1 MDASYTRSLEA
12 ADVRNN
18 QLRAVGML
26 HTVMESG
33 HPNSKKKM
41 IDDLLCASGLESCL
55 SVDTVLGSNVAV
67 EDIAVESIKDAIHD
81 KSKNMLKSVATHMA
95 STMTRFKEATEKH
108 LFGLKSD
115 LEHVSSDTWEKVRKT
130 TALAK
135 AHPIKTIM
143 AIVGIVAAGA
153 VALPM
158 LKELP
163 GINAGMS
170 GLNTFVTRIYN
181 TLEKIPLLGSGMKW
195 TLTKVKG
202 FPRIKFPSVQAGFVK
217 ILGPETAAKLG
228 YNFNIFKRV
237 IFELTRVTR
246 VIGVVLS
253 NIGQLIGRLINIYL
267 TKFVHPLYKGSGQV
281 AEYAMARTGSA
292 TIGVAAGG
300 FVWGWITALNAC
312 ILGTVGW
319 FVTKLFLNAVKTI
332 RESLISVGIIHPS
345 SPSDFAGG
353 APDDDEF

>member
-1 MDASYTRSLEA
+1 MDTIYDRSLEA
-12 ADVRNN
+12 AEVRNN
-18 QLRAVGML
+18 RLRAVGML
-26 HTVMESG
+26 HNVMESG
-33 HPNSKKKM
+33 HPNSKTK
-41 IDDLLCASGLESCL
+41 IITDLLCASGLEG
-55 SVDTVLGSNVAV
+55 SVTLEDVLGTNVAV
-67 EDIAVESIKDAIHD
+67 EDVALEGIKDAIHD
-81 KSKNMLKSVATHMA
+81 KSKNLLKSVSTHMSA
-95 STMTRFKEATEKH
+95 AMMRFKNISEKH

-115 LEHVSSDTWEKVRKT
+115 LDNVKDATWEKVRT
-130 TALAK
+130 TTELAK

-163 GINAGMS
+163 GIKSGIS

-181 TLEKIPLLGSGMKW
+181 TLKKIPLIGQATEWSI
-195 TLTKVKG
+195 TKVKG
-202 FPRIKFPSVQAGFVK
+202 FPRIKFPNVQAGFVK
-217 ILGPETAAKLG
+217 ILGPEKAAKLG

-237 IFELTRVTR
+237 VSELMRVTR

-253 NIGQLIGRLINIYL
+253 NIGQLIGRLISIYL

-281 AEYAMARTGSA
+281 AEYVMARTGSA
-292 TIGVAAGG
+292 TAGVAAGG

-319 FVTKLFLNAVKTI
+319 FVIKLFLNAVKTI

-345 SPSDFAGG
+345 SQSDFAGG
-353 APDDDEF
+353 DTGEDEF